1 MRYVP
6 VRHSF
11 CKEDNL
17 SMNASWLIKPN
28 DASNTMAAKIHE
40 MKKGKGR
47 ILQGSCSYNTFSLL
61 DLPRIRWHKCY
72 HSLNSIQGYH
82 YLGPLIMAKVKDKP
96 YSHQY

>member
-1 MRYVP
+1 MFLCVL
-6 VRHSF
+6 VS

-47 ILQGSCSYNTFSLL
+47 ILQGSCSHNTFSLL
-61 DLPRIRWHKCY
+61 DLPRKKSARTFVGAIAQI
-72 HSLNSIQGYH
+72 L
-82 YLGPLIMAKVKDKP
+82 PFFE
-96 YSHQY
+96 